1 MDTGDFYDRRDGYT
15 ASGQTMQQKK
25 EKKLKTAQLIALL
38 CKFPCASDVVV
49 PTLDGELS
57 QYLKL
62 EEHNGQIW
70 LMATTPEQSDNVIFN
85 GDKDNDSCQ
94 GHKCP

>member
-1 MDTGDFYDRRDGYT
+1 MIEVVSMRLCTTSF
-15 ASGQTMQQKK
+15 QTMQQKK
-25 EKKLKTAQLIALL
+25 EKKKLKTAQLIALL

-70 LMATTPEQSDNVIFN
+70 LMATTPEKSDNIIFN
-85 GDKDNDSCQ
+85 GEKDHD
-94 GHKCP
+94 

>member
-1 MDTGDFYDRRDGYT
+1 MMKVVSCLTRRLYT
-15 ASGQTMQQKK
+15 ASRQTMQQKRR
-25 EKKLKTAQLIALL
+25 KKVKTAQLIALL

-62 EEHNGQIW
+62 EEHDGQIW
-70 LMATTPEQSDNVIFN
+70 LMATTPEQSDNVIFK
-85 GDKDNDSCQ
+85 GEKDHDGQ
-94 GHKCP
+94 

>member
-1 MDTGDFYDRRDGYT
+1 MYHIVSDDAT
-15 ASGQTMQQKK
+15 KK
-25 EKKLKTAQLIALL
+25 EKKKLKTAQLIALL
-38 CKFPCASDVVV
+38 CKFPCASDVVA

-70 LMATTPEQSDNVIFN
+70 LMATTPEQSDNVIFT
-85 GDKDNDSCQ
+85 GEKDND
-94 GHKCP
+94 

>member
-1 MDTGDFYDRRDGYT
+1 MIDEMAIQHLVRRCN
-15 ASGQTMQQKK
+15 KK
-25 EKKLKTAQLIALL
+25 RRKKVKTAQLIALL

-62 EEHNGQIW
+62 EEHDGQIW
-70 LMATTPEQSDNVIFN
+70 LMTTTPEQSDNVIFV
-85 GDKDNDSCQ
+85 GEKDND
-94 GHKCP
+94 

>member
-1 MDTGDFYDRRDGYT
+1 MLDSWLYT
-15 ASGQTMQQKK
+15 ASRQTMQQKK
-25 EKKLKTAQLIALL
+25 EKKMKTAQLIALL

-62 EEHNGQIW
+62 EEHDGQIW
-70 LMATTPEQSDNVIFN
+70 LMATTPEQSDNVIFY
-85 GDKDNDSCQ
+85 GESAND
-94 GHKCP
+94 

>member
-1 MDTGDFYDRRDGYT
+1 MMKVVFMFDMRLSIT
-15 ASGQTMQQKK
+15 SCQTMQQKRR
-25 EKKLKTAQLIALL
+25 KKVKTAQLIALL

-62 EEHNGQIW
+62 EEHDGQIW
-70 LMATTPEQSDNVIFN
+70 LMATTPEQSDNVIFK
-85 GDKDNDSCQ
+85 GEKDHDGQ
-94 GHKCP
+94 

>member
-1 MDTGDFYDRRDGYT
+1 MMKVVSMFDMRLSIT
-15 ASGQTMQQKK
+15 SCQTMQQKK
-25 EKKLKTAQLIALL
+25 EKKIVKTAQLIALL
-38 CKFPCASDVVV
+38 CKFPCASDVVA

-85 GDKDNDSCQ
+85 GESANDGQ
-94 GHKCP
+94 

>member
-1 MDTGDFYDRRDGYT
+1 MFDGWLYT
-15 ASGQTMQQKK
+15 ASRQTMQQKK
-25 EKKLKTAQLIALL
+25 EKKVKTAQLIALL
-38 CKFPCASDVVV
+38 CKYPCASDVVV

-70 LMATTPEQSDNVIFN
+70 LMATTPEQSDNVIFK
-85 GDKDNDSCQ
+85 GESANDGQ
-94 GHKCP
+94 

>member
-1 MDTGDFYDRRDGYT
+1 MMKVVSCLTDGYIPHLVRRCN
-15 ASGQTMQQKK
+15 KK
-25 EKKLKTAQLIALL
+25 RRKKVKTAQLIALL
-38 CKFPCASDVVV
+38 CKYPCASDVVV

-70 LMATTPEQSDNVIFN
+70 LMATTPEQSDNIVFV
-85 GDKDNDSCQ
+85 GEKDHD
-94 GHKCP
+94 

>member
-1 MDTGDFYDRRDGYT
+1 MKVVFMFDMRMSIT
-15 ASGQTMQQKK
+15 SCQTMQQKRR
-25 EKKLKTAQLIALL
+25 KKVKTAQLIALL
-38 CKFPCASDVVV
+38 CKYPCASDVVV

-62 EEHNGQIW
+62 EEHDGQIW

-85 GDKDNDSCQ
+85 GESANDGQ
-94 GHKCP
+94 

>member
-1 MDTGDFYDRRDGYT
+1 MLDSWLYT
-15 ASGQTMQQKK
+15 AYRQTMQQKK

-38 CKFPCASDVVV
+38 CKYPCASDVVV

-62 EEHNGQIW
+62 EEHDGQIW
-70 LMATTPEQSDNVIFN
+70 LMATTPEQSDNIIFK
-85 GDKDNDSCQ
+85 GESAND
-94 GHKCP
+94 

>member
-1 MDTGDFYDRRDGYT
+1 MKVAFMLDRRLYT
-15 ASGQTMQQKK
+15 ASRQTMQQKK
-25 EKKLKTAQLIALL
+25 EKKVKTAQLIALL

-70 LMATTPEQSDNVIFN
+70 LMATTPEQSDNVIFV
-85 GDKDNDSCQ
+85 GESAND
-94 GHKCP
+94 

>member
-1 MDTGDFYDRRDGYT
+1 MMKVVFMFDMRMSIT
-15 ASGQTMQQKK
+15 SCQTMQQKRR
-25 EKKLKTAQLIALL
+25 KKVKTAQLIALL
-38 CKFPCASDVVV
+38 CKYPCASDVVV

-62 EEHNGQIW
+62 EEHDGQIW

-85 GDKDNDSCQ
+85 GESANDGQ
-94 GHKCP
+94 

>member
-1 MDTGDFYDRRDGYT
+1 M
-15 ASGQTMQQKK
+15 
-25 EKKLKTAQLIALL
+25 KTAQLIALL

-62 EEHNGQIW
+62 EEHDGQIW
-70 LMATTPEQSDNVIFN
+70 LMATTPEKSDNVIFN
-85 GDKDNDSCQ
+85 GESAND
-94 GHKCP
+94 

>member
-1 MDTGDFYDRRDGYT
+1 MMKVVFMFDMRLSITSTR
-15 ASGQTMQQKK
+15 TMQQKRR
-25 EKKLKTAQLIALL
+25 KKVKTAQLIALL

-62 EEHNGQIW
+62 EEHDGQIW
-70 LMATTPEQSDNVIFN
+70 LVATTPEQSDNVIFK
-85 GDKDNDSCQ
+85 GEKDHDGQ
-94 GHKCP
+94 